1 MLLPSLP
8 GRSRCHLF
16 ALIHNGQ
23 TFVVPPQ
30 SIYSPALLLLILI
43 CAHQPSQAGDLRMTT
58 LLDVPA
64 EQPNKP
70 RAMIFTVV
78 AILSLAVI
86 GLYFTVRYYPEKHA
100 AEMFFNALVAGD
112 NTKAYELWKPGP
124 SYLMKDFLAD
134 WGPNGYYGP
143 VKSYALLHAKSPVG
157 ASGVIITVAVSP
169 FSPLPNENS
178 DPAQSQKT
186 RVVNLWVESKD
197 KSLSFPP

>member
-1 MLLPSLP
+1 
-8 GRSRCHLF
+8 
-16 ALIHNGQ
+16 
-23 TFVVPPQ
+23 
-30 SIYSPALLLLILI
+30 
-43 CAHQPSQAGDLRMTT
+43 MTT

-124 SYLMKDFLAD
+124 SYLMKDR
-134 WGPNGYYGP
+134 
-143 VKSYALLHAKSPVG
+143 KS
-157 ASGVIITVAVSP
+157 
-169 FSPLPNENS
+169 
-178 DPAQSQKT
+178 
-186 RVVNLWVESKD
+186 VV
-197 KSLSFPP
+197 

>member
-1 MLLPSLP
+1 
-8 GRSRCHLF
+8 
-16 ALIHNGQ
+16 
-23 TFVVPPQ
+23 
-30 SIYSPALLLLILI
+30 
-43 CAHQPSQAGDLRMTT
+43 MTT

-112 NTKAYELWKPGP
+112 TAKAYELWKPGP
-124 SYLMKDFLAD
+124 SYQMKDFLAD

-157 ASGVIITVAVSP
+157 ASGVIVTVAVSP

-178 DPAQSQKT
+178 DPVQSQKT
-186 RVVNLWVESKD
+186 RVVSLWVESKD